1 MSKNGIYIPNITL
14 CGDKLSFEYV
24 VDEKLQVQLEAV
36 KNRMKQHTASGDAY
50 LNGSLDYLM
59 ATGGKMLRPMLL
71 LIGSKAGRLNYRRED
86 GLIKLATAIEI
97 IHMATLIHD
106 DIIDQSNLRRGSL
119 SIQAKYG
126 QSYAVYMGDYLLSQC
141 FLLLTHLELE
151 KELAVDL
158 AKVVTRICVGDM
170 KQHQN
175 RYNLNM
181 TPLKYIR
188 MVSGKTAAL
197 ISVALSSGA
206 YFAKAKEKDVKLLGR
221 IGYEL
226 GMAFQLMDDI
236 LDFEG
241 DEELVGKEL
250 RVDVLR
256 GYYSMPVIFSLQE
269 KNENSSKLRTLLS
282 QDMSEDDLSSVMS
295 IVKESGGL
303 KMTKDLAI
311 RYNDRAMALIE
322 QLPKG
327 YTKEQLEKL
336 VPYLLHR
343 VM

>member
-1 MSKNGIYIPNITL
+1 MK
-14 CGDKLSFEYV
+14 FQYV
-24 VDEKLQVQLEAV
+24 VDEKLQEQLEAV
-36 KNRMKQHTASGDAY
+36 KKRMKKHTASGDAY

-71 LIGSKAGRLNYRRED
+71 LIGSHAGRLTVRRED

-97 IHMATLIHD
+97 IHLATLIHD
-106 DIIDQSNLRRGSL
+106 DIIDQSNLRRGRL

-151 KELAVDL
+151 KEQAIDL

-175 RYNLNM
+175 RYNLDM
-181 TPLKYIR
+181 TPMKYIR

-197 ISVALSSGA
+197 ISVALSAGA
-206 YFAKAKEKDVKLLGR
+206 YFSKAKDNDVKLLGR

-226 GMAFQLMDDI
+226 GMAFQLMDDL

-241 DEELVGKEL
+241 EEAVVGKDL

-256 GYYSMPVIFSLQE
+256 GYYSMPIIFSLQE
-269 KNENSSKLRTLLS
+269 DSDNSKELRKLLTD
-282 QDMSEDDLSSVMS
+282 DMSQEDLDKAMS
-295 IVKESGGL
+295 LVRESGGL
-303 KMTKDLAI
+303 KMTKDLAM
-311 RYNDRAMALIE
+311 RYNDRAMALVE